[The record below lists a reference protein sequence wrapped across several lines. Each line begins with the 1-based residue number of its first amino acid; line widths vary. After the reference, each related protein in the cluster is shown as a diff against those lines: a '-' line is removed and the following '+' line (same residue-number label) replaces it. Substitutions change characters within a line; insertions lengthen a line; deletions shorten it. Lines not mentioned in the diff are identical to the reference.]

1 MAEELSDY
9 LSKDFKVAY
18 LHSDIDTL
26 KRTDILDQLRRGDF
40 DVLVGINLLREGL
53 DLPEVSL
60 IAILDAGQQGFLRS
74 KTSLIQIMGR
84 AARHV
89 EGKVIMYTDKISDAM
104 TQAIKEV
111 NRRRRIQEKYN
122 QENNIT
128 PTSISK
134 SFRDQIIQSSPLDK
148 GGGPP
153 WAGRGI
159 CVDDYESLTPPEK
172 KKYITQ
178 LKKQMHQFANDLD
191 FEEAIKIRNLIRDL
205 EKE

>member
-1 MAEELSDY
+1 MSEELTEF

-26 KRTDILDQLRRGDF
+26 KRTDVLDKLRSGEY

-74 KTSLIQIMGR
+74 QTSLIQIMGR

-89 EGKVIMYTDKISDAM
+89 DGQVIMYTDKVSPAI
-104 TQAIKEV
+104 TGAIKEV
-111 NRRRRIQEKYN
+111 NRRRKIQETYN
-122 QENNIT
+122 IKNNIT
-128 PTSISK
+128 PISISK
-134 SFRDQIIQSSPLDK
+134 TIRPKIIEEIEDK
-148 GGGPP
+148 KVKK
-153 WAGRGI
+153 I
-159 CVDDYESLTPPEK
+159 NIDDLTPPEK

-178 LKKQMHQFANDLD
+178 LKKQMHGYVNDLN
-191 FEEAIKIRNLIRDL
+191 FEEAIKIRDILRML
-205 EKE
+205 